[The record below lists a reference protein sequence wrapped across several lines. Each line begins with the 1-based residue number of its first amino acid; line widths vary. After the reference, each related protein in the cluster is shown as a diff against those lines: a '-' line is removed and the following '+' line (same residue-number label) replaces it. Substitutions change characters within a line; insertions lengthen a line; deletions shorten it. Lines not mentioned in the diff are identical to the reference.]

1 MLSQK
6 VRNNASI
13 SYFFLGWLFL
23 LAKNNPNFADPFIKQ
38 HAKIATK
45 GHAIFFVTY
54 FFYTHFLSSFF
65 SYSIPVIQITIDHG
79 IQIAFFVILTLFII
93 RGVYAGQ
100 KGEYTENAKDGI
112 GLFSMQGCTFQFPGA
127 SEAQRIL
134 LLLSY
139 IPFVGMIATKRFPN
153 IVTTT
158 GARASSIFGFFYLVS
173 FTNGGFDSLSMILLF
188 LGILIIV
195 FLAARFFTTDSYTIP
210 RFFERIPG
218 MDSIYEIIRSVP
230 PYLMDIGRMIFGK
243 RDSVSFAYH
252 IKNMQEKDRNLQIS
266 LQEYFTD
273 ETLPFQAFWIF
284 IPFCNLV
291 FLPKLFTSRATRYV
305 LAIGQGLVITLLF
318 IIIGLLFSFTS
329 PFELFLLFPMFYG
342 IASLESNV
350 FIRIP
355 LVYEIYAILNT
366 LTFGLLKNT
375 KRIQVAQKQD
385 TMVRF
390 TVE

>member
-139 IPFVGMIATKRFPN
+139 IPFVGMIAAKRFPN

-158 GARASSIFGFFYLVS
+158 GARASSIF
-173 FTNGGFDSLSMILLF
+173 
-188 LGILIIV
+188 
-195 FLAARFFTTDSYTIP
+195 
-210 RFFERIPG
+210 
-218 MDSIYEIIRSVP
+218 
-230 PYLMDIGRMIFGK
+230 
-243 RDSVSFAYH
+243 
-252 IKNMQEKDRNLQIS
+252 
-266 LQEYFTD
+266 
-273 ETLPFQAFWIF
+273 
-284 IPFCNLV
+284 
-291 FLPKLFTSRATRYV
+291 
-305 LAIGQGLVITLLF
+305 
-318 IIIGLLFSFTS
+318 
-329 PFELFLLFPMFYG
+329 
-342 IASLESNV
+342 
-350 FIRIP
+350 
-355 LVYEIYAILNT
+355 
-366 LTFGLLKNT
+366 
-375 KRIQVAQKQD
+375 
-385 TMVRF
+385 
-390 TVE
+390 

>member
-1 MLSQK
+1 
-6 VRNNASI
+6 
-13 SYFFLGWLFL
+13 
-23 LAKNNPNFADPFIKQ
+23 
-38 HAKIATK
+38 
-45 GHAIFFVTY
+45 
-54 FFYTHFLSSFF
+54 
-65 SYSIPVIQITIDHG
+65 
-79 IQIAFFVILTLFII
+79 
-93 RGVYAGQ
+93 
-100 KGEYTENAKDGI
+100 
-112 GLFSMQGCTFQFPGA
+112 
-127 SEAQRIL
+127 
-134 LLLSY
+134 
-139 IPFVGMIATKRFPN
+139 
-153 IVTTT
+153 
-158 GARASSIFGFFYLVS
+158 
-173 FTNGGFDSLSMILLF
+173 MILLF